1 MSVVNKKQEML
12 LEVSI
17 GVSKPFNIPDH
28 ETPIFKLNSSQ
39 DKLRDKLHSVTVS
52 LYSPVHMTECLCP

>member
-1 MSVVNKKQEML
+1 M

-17 GVSKPFNIPDH
+17 GVSKPFNIPDQ

-39 DKLRDKLHSVTVS
+39 DKLRDKLHNVTVS
-52 LYSPVHMTECLCP
+52 LYTVLYI